1 MREIKKNTFRLQR
14 TTKIFVLLFMGMVVL
29 VGFLIFF
36 QFSDNIRKLIEMQ
49 AKDSLVNVSRQN
61 VREGDNQILSRQNLL
76 RSIAAEISRL
86 EQRDVQAIVESLKS
100 YEENY
105 EFYNMG
111 IIEKNGMGHTTKGES
126 LDLSAYPYFHKG

>member
-111 IIEKNGMGHTTKGES
+111 IIEKNGMGHTTCLLYTSDAADE
-126 LDLSAYPYFHKG
+126 

>member
-111 IIEKNGMGHTTKGES
+111 IIEKMEWVILPREK
-126 LDLSAYPYFHKG
+126 A